1 VSKQQS
7 YTRGKQSTAQK
18 RDSSRHGFGPIPAT
32 SKVDGASGGNEPT
45 GRTDV
50 EVNDHYTAEEMRE
63 RGEELR
69 NECEDEDIT
78 TTEEDVF
85 NRVIERVP
93 EKTSE

>member
-1 VSKQQS
+1 MSKQQS
-7 YTRGKQSTAQK
+7 LTRGKQSTAQK

-32 SKVDGASGGNEPT
+32 SKVDGASGGNQTT

-63 RGEELR
+63 RGQALR
-69 NECEDEDIT
+69 NEDEDVT
-78 TTEEDVF
+78 TTEEDAF
-85 NRVIERVP
+85 NPVIERVP

>member
-1 VSKQQS
+1 MSKQQS
-7 YTRGKQSTAQK
+7 HTRGKQSTAQK

-50 EVNDHYTAEEMRE
+50 EVNDHYTEKDMVE

-69 NECEDEDIT
+69 NEYENVT

-85 NRVIERVP
+85 NPVIESMP
-93 EKTSE
+93 EKTK

>member
-1 VSKQQS
+1 MSKQQS
-7 YTRGKQSTAQK
+7 HTRGKQSTAQK

-45 GRTDV
+45 GRTVV
-50 EVNDHYTAEEMRE
+50 EVASHYTAEEMRE

-69 NECEDEDIT
+69 NEYEDIT
-78 TTEEDVF
+78 TTEEDAF
-85 NRVIERVP
+85 NPVIESMP

>member
-1 VSKQQS
+1 MSKQQS
-7 YTRGKQSTAQK
+7 HTRGKQSTAQK
-18 RDSSRHGFGPIPAT
+18 RDSSRHDFGPIPAT

-45 GRTDV
+45 GRTAV
-50 EVNDHYTAEEMRE
+50 EVASHYTAEEMRK

-69 NECEDEDIT
+69 NEYEDIT

-85 NRVIERVP
+85 NPVIESMP

>member
-1 VSKQQS
+1 MSQQQS
-7 YTRGKQSTAQK
+7 HTRGKQSTAQK
-18 RDSSRHGFGPIPAT
+18 RGSSRHGFGPIPAT

-45 GRTDV
+45 GRTAV
-50 EVNDHYTAEEMRE
+50 EVASHYTAEEMRE

-69 NECEDEDIT
+69 NEYEDIT

-85 NRVIERVP
+85 NPVIESMP

>member
-1 VSKQQS
+1 MSKQQS
-7 YTRGKQSTAQK
+7 HTRGKQSTAQK
-18 RDSSRHGFGPIPAT
+18 RGSSRHDFGPIPAT

-45 GRTDV
+45 GRTAV
-50 EVNDHYTAEEMRE
+50 EVASHYTAEEMRE

-69 NECEDEDIT
+69 NEYEDIT

-85 NRVIERVP
+85 NPVIESMP

>member
-1 VSKQQS
+1 MSKQQS
-7 YTRGKQSTAQK
+7 HTRGKQSTAQK
-18 RDSSRHGFGPIPAT
+18 RGSSRHGFEPIPAT

-45 GRTDV
+45 GRTAQD
-50 EVNDHYTAEEMRE
+50 VNDHYTAEEMRE

-69 NECEDEDIT
+69 NEYENVT

-85 NRVIERVP
+85 NPVIESMP